1 MNLLLADLRALAN
14 LPTTAV
20 GRRISI
26 GMAIGLALLAL
37 MAWWLAGWVLPRVD
51 VPPAPDGSPALTGLL
66 GYALMTCPVVAT
78 WLGLAIGQRQ
88 LFETPE
94 LMLWRQAPI
103 PAARGPQQIFVRAVF
118 VSTLWSCALS
128 GPMVVAVLQQNGA
141 RPAAF
146 WLTPIAIVAGTAPL
160 LATLL
165 GVQILMVR
173 FLAGRWMRLVLSGI
187 AALASVGFTIWLL
200 LNLFSTGADRLA
212 EVREA
217 AASGDRLRMSIR
229 AAAEML
235 GHAAEGSLTVTHV
248 GAVLLWI
255 LGAGAAFGLTSLL
268 HARAHER
275 HLESDRP
282 LWRRSGSRWP
292 TTLASNIRKKE
303 FAQVL
308 QQPGALIGFLVFAIL
323 VFALAREHVLVES
336 ILRRTRLPAEVRT
349 IAALLTWWFLAV
361 LLVLYT
367 HMGRLALWD
376 GSQWPLYMCAPE
388 RPGAILRGKLQAIAT
403 FLMWPLLLVAVVGVQ
418 MIGADAAE
426 VGWFV
431 AFALAGTLAAL
442 GVVAVIGTW
451 PRLMRPDAEGQILQ
465 GGKSFLAAMVM
476 VTVFQLTM
484 IPAILF
490 WTWLVRTGQR
500 RAISS
505 ELVDEHLPTL
515 LAAALA
521 YGILIAMLGT
531 WLGGRNYRT
540 LLAPR

>member
-26 GMAIGLALLAL
+26 GMVIGLSLLSL
-37 MAWWLAGWVLPRVD
+37 MAWWLATFVLERV
-51 VPPAPDGSPALTGLL
+51 ALERSLTGAL
-66 GYALMTCPVVAT
+66 GYALMTCPIVAT

-103 PAARGPQQIFVRAVF
+103 AGARGSMQIFVRAVF
-118 VSTLWSCALS
+118 VSTLWSSALA
-128 GPMVVAVLQQNGA
+128 GPMVVALLQQSEA
-141 RPAAF
+141 ERAAY
-146 WLTPIAIVAGTAPL
+146 WLVPVAIVACTAPL

-165 GVQILMVR
+165 GVQIVMVR
-173 FLAGRWMRLVLSGI
+173 FFAGRWMRLLLSAI

-200 LNLFSTGADRLA
+200 LNLFTTGSDRIA

-217 AASGDRLRMSIR
+217 AQSGDRLRMSVR
-229 AAAEML
+229 DAAEML
-235 GHAAEGSLTVTHV
+235 QHAADGSLTT
-248 GAVLLWI
+248 ANVLLVAAWI
-255 LGAGAAFGLTSLL
+255 LAAFGLFGLASLL
-268 HARAHER
+268 HPRAHER
-275 HLESDRP
+275 HLESDQP
-282 LWRRSGSRWP
+282 LFQRRGRRWP
-292 TTLASNIRKKE
+292 TSLSSNVRKKE

-323 VFALAREHVLVES
+323 VFALAKNHVLVDS
-336 ILRRTRLPAEVRT
+336 ILRQTRLPREVRT
-349 IAALLTWWFLAV
+349 IASLLSWWFLAV

-376 GSQWPLYMCAPE
+376 GSQWPLYMSSPE
-388 RPGAILRGKLQAIAT
+388 RPGSILRGKLQAIAT
-403 FLMWPLLLVAVVGVQ
+403 FLLWPLLLVATVGVQ
-418 MIGADAAE
+418 MIDARASE
-426 VGWFV
+426 VAWFV
-431 AFALAGTLAAL
+431 GFAVAGTLGAL

-451 PRLMRPDAEGQILQ
+451 PRLMRPDAEGQIMQ

-476 VTVFQLTM
+476 VTTFQITM

-490 WTWLVRTGQR
+490 WSWLTRYVRNHPVT
-500 RAISS
+500 S
-505 ELVDEHLPTL
+505 ETVAHYLPTL
-515 LAAALA
+515 LAGATG
-521 YGILIAMLGT
+521 YGLLIALLGT
-531 WLGGRNYRT
+531 WLGSRNYRT

>member
-1 MNLLLADLRALAN
+1 MSLLLADLRALAN

-26 GMAIGLALLAL
+26 GMVIGLSLLGL
-37 MAWWLAGWVLPRVD
+37 MAWWLATFVLDRV
-51 VPPAPDGSPALTGLL
+51 SFEESLTGAL

-103 PAARGPQQIFVRAVF
+103 PAARGSLQIFFRAVF
-118 VSTLWSCALS
+118 VSSLWSCALA
-128 GPMVVAVLQQNGA
+128 GPMVVALLRKHGSDPRA
-141 RPAAF
+141 Y
-146 WLTPIAIVAGTAPL
+146 WLIVPAIVACTAPL

-165 GVQILMVR
+165 GAQIVMVR
-173 FLAGRWMRLVLSGI
+173 FFAGRWMRLVLSAI

-200 LNLFSTGADRLA
+200 LNLFTTGSDRIA

-217 AASGDRLRMSIR
+217 AQSGDRLRMSVR
-229 AAAEML
+229 DAAEML
-235 GHAAEGSLTVTHV
+235 SQAADGQLQTPSLLYVV
-248 GAVLLWI
+248 LWI
-255 LGAGAAFGLTSLL
+255 AAAFAVFGLASLL

-275 HLESDRP
+275 HIESDRP
-282 LWRRSGSRWP
+282 LWRRSGRRWP
-292 TTLASNIRKKE
+292 TSLASNVRKKE

-323 VFALAREHVLVES
+323 VFALAREHVLVDT
-336 ILRRTRLPAEVRT
+336 ILRQTRLPREVRT

-376 GSQWPLYMCAPE
+376 GSQWPLYMASPE
-388 RPGAILRGKLQAIAT
+388 RPGTILRGKLHAIAT

-418 MIGADAAE
+418 MIGANARE
-426 VGWFV
+426 VAWFV
-431 AFALAGTLAAL
+431 GFALAGTLGAL

-451 PRLMRPDAEGQILQ
+451 PRLMRPDAEGQIMQ

-476 VTVFQLTM
+476 VTTFQITM

-490 WTWLVRTGQR
+490 WSWLTRLAR
-500 RAISS
+500 YNRLDS
-505 ELVDEHLPTL
+505 EQVAEHLPTL
-515 LAAALA
+515 LAGAFGYGLLMAL
-521 YGILIAMLGT
+521 LGT
-531 WLGGRNYRT
+531 WLGSRNYRT